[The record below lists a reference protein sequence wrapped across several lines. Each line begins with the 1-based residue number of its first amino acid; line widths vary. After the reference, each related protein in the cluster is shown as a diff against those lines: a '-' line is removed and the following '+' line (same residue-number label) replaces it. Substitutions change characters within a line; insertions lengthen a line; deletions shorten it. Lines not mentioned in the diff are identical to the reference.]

1 MNENKNR
8 SAYIFGLI
16 LVGVGL
22 IFLLNTLGIATFRIW
37 YFIIKFWPLIL
48 IIIGLNMILKK
59 SKLWWIIPIL
69 VLVIFVGAI
78 IMPEAV
84 MRRFNTDDIFIMD
97 SNNGEREG
105 VYQEYKEYEN
115 GITNFDVDLIYGAN
129 RLHIDKVRDNDNL
142 YDLDLDYKNAQPNIY
157 YKVFNNKAELKIE
170 QSKKVNI
177 GLNSK
182 MWRVSLNGRVP
193 ININLKAGAG
203 DLLLDLKEL
212 QVNNLRIDAGLGQ
225 LDIKYPDRDNKTIIN
240 AGAGN
245 IKLSIPSQTALRIE
259 TNSVI
264 NNNNFEETGLIKLY
278 KNVYQSKNYGE
289 VEHRID
295 IKISTSAGN
304 INVEHN

>member
-1 MNENKNR
+1 MSENKNR

-16 LVGVGL
+16 LVVVGL

-78 IMPEAV
+78 FMPEAV
-84 MRRFNTDDIFIMD
+84 MRRFNTDIFIMD
-97 SNNGEREG
+97 SNNGERAG
-105 VYQEYKEYEN
+105 VYQEDKEYDNE
-115 GITNFDVDLIYGAN
+115 ITKFNVELIYGAN
-129 RLHIDKVRDNDNL
+129 RLHIDRVRDNDNL
-142 YDLDLDYKNAQPNIY
+142 YDLDLDYRNAQPNIY
-157 YKVFNNKAELKIE
+157 YKMFNNKAELKIE
-170 QSKKVNI
+170 QSKKINI
-177 GLNSK
+177 GLNSEI
-182 MWRVSLNGRVP
+182 WRVGLSGRVP
-193 ININLKAGAG
+193 INLNLKAGAG
-203 DLLLDLKEL
+203 DLILDLKEL
-212 QVNNLRIDAGLGQ
+212 QVNNLQIDAGLGQ

-259 TNSVI
+259 ANSVI

-289 VEHRID
+289 VQHRID

>member
-1 MNENKNR
+1 MSENKNR

-16 LVGVGL
+16 LVVVGL

-78 IMPEAV
+78 FMPEAV
-84 MRRFNTDDIFIMD
+84 MRRFNTDIFIMD
-97 SNNGEREG
+97 SNNGERAG
-105 VYQEYKEYEN
+105 VYQEDKEYDNE
-115 GITNFDVDLIYGAN
+115 ITNFDIELIYGAN
-129 RLHIDKVRDNDNL
+129 RLHIDRVRDNDNL
-142 YDLDLDYKNAQPNIY
+142 YDLDLDYRNAQPNIY
-157 YKVFNNKAELKIE
+157 YKMFNNKAELKIE
-170 QSKKVNI
+170 QSKKINI
-177 GLNSK
+177 GLNSEI
-182 MWRVSLNGRVP
+182 WRVGLSGRVP
-193 ININLKAGAG
+193 INLNLKAGAG
-203 DLLLDLKEL
+203 DLILDLKEL
-212 QVNNLRIDAGLGQ
+212 QVNNLQIDAGLGQ

-259 TNSVI
+259 ANSVI

-289 VEHRID
+289 VQHRID